1 MNEKLQGLTLEMK
14 LDAIG
19 VEEGMKGLKRQ
30 LGVVNSEMRANLSAF
45 DKSDKSMEK
54 YEAQIKG
61 LNNRLKVQKQMF
73 NQAEGELK
81 KLNSDYVTAKS
92 RIKEVER
99 AYLGLA
105 ESNKKNKQTLDKS
118 TQALKESNSELKKA
132 EAQYKRTANAKQKEW
147 EKLKELRKANKDYEN
162 SVKQSSVALREA
174 SRRTENQAKEVERLK
189 NEEKALKN
197 TENVKTSELKKAN
210 RATTEASEKLKKLQ
224 EEERKYRNE
233 NKAATNQ
240 LKKSNTAIETSS
252 AKHKQLVQRYKE
264 EGGQVDK
271 LKAKNK
277 GLATSNEK
285 VKSTYDKTNS
295 ELKQSEQEYN
305 KLNRIIKN
313 HSVDVAK
320 AEKAVNTER
329 TALNKLERT
338 LNQTTKEME
347 SFNKEQLISN
357 SHFTKTANK
366 ADQMS
371 KKFGSMGDKMS
382 SMGRSMTMGVTTP
395 ITLGLGAAIKTS
407 ADFESQMSKV
417 GAVSQSSSKDL
428 KAMSDQA
435 VDLGAKTSKSAS
447 EVAEGMNELAS
458 LGFNAQQIMK
468 AMPGVISAAE
478 ASGADMA
485 TTATVM
491 ASSINS
497 FNLKASDSSHVADL
511 LSMAANDS
519 AADINYMG
527 DALKYAGTP
536 AHSLGV
542 TLEDTSAAIEVMS
555 NSGLEGSQAGTALR
569 ASFIRLANPTKKSQK
584 QLDALGVS
592 LTNSKGKFVGMP
604 KLIGQFKDGLQG
616 MTKEQ
621 KLAAVAQVVGTE
633 AASGFL
639 ALIDAGPKKVGQFSK
654 SLKESDGASKKASD
668 QMKNNLKG
676 SLEQLGGAFESLGI
690 QVGKDLT
697 PAIRTGAHFV
707 QSFVD
712 GFNGMPGWV
721 RKSAVALTLFVGAI
735 GPTILAGGLLLRAI
749 SSAAKGYASLN
760 KEMAVNSA
768 EAAVNAGANKAAAG
782 SLATTGKSTKG
793 AKGLL
798 GEFGNVIRMTTTRF
812 GGLSRVLT
820 VGSKLFVKVG
830 VPLTIL
836 TTIFGVA
843 YEKMGWFRRGFSDM
857 GKLVNQVGSSIDFS
871 WIPNMGKAWDD
882 FKNDMA
888 KGLQDGLLF
897 KGIHKLFNGI
907 HSAASKA
914 SDKVN
919 VLGKGVSNE
928 TKSAL
933 GTYLKYSDQ
942 SDKIFEDICFNHGQ
956 ITKKQADELIA
967 INKKMSGELIKQLEA
982 RKNKEIKLDHDVLDS
997 SKVISE
1003 KRKQAILQKATE
1015 EGNLRIQKA
1024 KELNKRI
1031 EDLESKAA
1039 KNGKLSKDEA
1049 KELQKLYEQRN
1060 NLAVKSLSKG
1070 EKEQQRILSRMSAN
1084 RRAMSIK
1091 EASDTIK
1098 ESIKAKNQAIKDA
1111 KKKYDAKVD
1120 EINQMVGLSKSEKN
1134 KLLNEAQDQ
1143 YDKEVKKAKSHHK
1156 TTLKNVKASNKN
1168 VEKEI
1173 DLSNGKVLTGMQKWF
1188 HGLGQDSKNAWNKM
1202 GKNAQHFGKI
1212 MSGSGKWFKGLKTSA
1227 SNAFSGAGKA
1237 IAKHSKSAYSS
1248 ATTWFGK
1255 TTSKSVTKFK
1265 DLKAGSDKWFGKI
1278 GSKIKS
1284 VSKSAYSN
1292 ATNWF
1297 NKTTSKSV
1305 SKFKDLK
1312 AGSDKWWGKVGSKIK
1327 TTSKSAYS
1335 TATNWFSKT
1344 TSKSIAKFK
1353 DLKAGSDKWW
1363 GKVGSKIKS
1372 ISKAAYSN
1380 ATNWFNKTKN
1390 KSVGYFKDLKS
1401 GTDKWW
1407 GKVGSKIRTAS
1418 KNAYNDARNWFSKTK
1433 SKSLDLFKD
1442 IKNATDKRWNSISS
1456 KIKDKSKEAYN
1467 SSKKW
1472 FTNAKNTA
1480 LDRFKDMYNGAKKNF
1495 GNIVDQSED
1504 KGKKT
1509 FGKWKSWLG
1518 KTLDWIKNIKGE
1530 FGDAA
1535 SSLGKSVANKAIDGL
1550 NGMIGGINKIAKA
1563 ITDKS
1568 LIKEIPKLS
1577 TGTVSGS
1584 SLATDSNGGLTAP
1597 TLAVVNDRGLG
1608 NAPGGG
1614 VQEVIHRADGSLEAP
1629 QGRNTIVHLNKGDGV
1644 INARDTF
1651 KLQRMGA
1658 IPRFAS
1664 GSKKKNWLENI
1675 EDATSNVAK
1684 KMLNGATKGAKHAK
1698 EVAKDK
1704 TKNVIDK
1711 AKEVGT
1717 DALENAED
1725 AAMGIWSG
1733 IKGVTS
1739 DVGEFLEHPGKLVD
1753 KVMDFM
1759 KINFGGGAN
1768 ATVQMAK
1775 GAYGILKKKLVD
1787 KVRQWFEESGG
1798 DGDGGYIKYL
1808 NNITTPYSPNG
1819 PPPGYAFNWAH
1830 PGIDLPYI
1838 YEKVQSTISGIART
1852 RDTGNVGFGHHI
1864 VVEGRPY
1871 DVTYGHLS
1879 KWLVKDGEHVHPGT
1893 VLGISGDTGSSTGPH
1908 LHYEMND
1915 HGYGSMTGHSI
1926 DPIKWLRTH
1935 NGSGRGGHLR
1945 RGSSGFSNGAIN
1957 HDLGVTSKNIS
1968 AAGIN
1973 RWLGGTGMAGLG
1985 SVFMRAG
1992 KASGLDPRYLV
2003 AHAAVETGW
2012 GASAMSGRGD
2022 VNHGNWFGVGAFD
2035 NNPNNGF
2042 NYGLGIVGGAKWIRD
2057 NFYNRG
2063 QRTVYRM
2070 RHNGGVHQYA
2080 TAGNWDT
2087 MIAGIMENSA
2097 NYFATGGLIKNSGW
2111 YNIAEAGFPEW
2122 VIPTDPARR
2131 TDALKLLEHAT
2142 YSIQP
2147 QNTSDNRRPNQLTNL
2162 NGNKGPNKLEQK
2174 LDTLISLIANIVKS
2188 NDTIANKDW
2197 NIELDGREL
2206 NRNNNRRQALQLATQ
2221 LMRG

>member
-30 LGVVNSEMRANLSAF
+30 LGVVNSEMKANLSAF
-45 DKSDKSMEK
+45 DKSEKSMEK

-81 KLNSDYVTAKS
+81 KLNADYVTAKS
-92 RIKEVER
+92 RIKDVEK
-99 AYLGLA
+99 AYLNLA
-105 ESNKKNKQTLDKS
+105 EANKKNKQALDKS
-118 TQALKESNSELKKA
+118 TNALKESNSELKKA
-132 EAQYKRTANAKQKEW
+132 ENQYKRTANAKQKEW

-174 SRRTENQAKEVERLK
+174 SRRTEAQAKEVERLK

-197 TENVKTSELKKAN
+197 TENVKASELRKAN

-233 NKAATNQ
+233 NKAATTQ
-240 LKKSNTAIETSS
+240 LKKSTTAIETSS
-252 AKHKQLVQRYKE
+252 TKHKQLVQRYKE
-264 EGGQVDK
+264 EGAQVDK
-271 LKAKNK
+271 LRNKNK
-277 GLATSNEK
+277 SLSASNEK

-295 ELKQSEQEYN
+295 ELKQTEQEFN

-313 HSVDVAK
+313 HSADVAK

-338 LNQTTKEME
+338 LSQATKDMQA
-347 SFNKEQLISN
+347 FNKEQLISN
-357 SHFTKTANK
+357 SHFSKTANR
-366 ADQMS
+366 ADEMS
-371 KKFGSMGDKMS
+371 KKFGTMGEKMS
-382 SMGRSMTMGVTTP
+382 SVGRTMTVGVTTP
-395 ITLGLGAAIKTS
+395 ITMGLGAAIKTS

-417 GAVSQSSSKDL
+417 GAVSQASSKDL

-435 VDLGAKTSKSAS
+435 VELGAKTSKSAS

-485 TTATVM
+485 TTASVM

-497 FNLKASDSSHVADL
+497 FNLKASESGHVADV

-542 TLEDTSAAIEVMS
+542 SLEDTSAAIEVMS
-555 NSGLEGSQAGTALR
+555 NAGLEGSQAGTALR
-569 ASFIRLANPTKKSQK
+569 ASFIRLASPTKKSK
-584 QLDALGVS
+584 KAMDELGLS
-592 LTNSKGKFVGMP
+592 LTDSKGKFVGMP
-604 KLIGQFKDGLQG
+604 KLIEMFQNGLKG

-621 KLAAVAQVVGTE
+621 KLATVSQIVGTE

-639 ALIDAGPKKVGQFSK
+639 ALIEAGPKKVSKFSK

-697 PAIRTGAHFV
+697 PAIRTGAHVVQKFV
-707 QSFVD
+707 E
-712 GFNGMPGWV
+712 GFSAMPGWV
-721 RKSAVALTLFVGAI
+721 RKSAIAMTVFAGAI

-760 KEMAVNSA
+760 RQMAINTT
-768 EAAVNAGANKAAAG
+768 EAAINAKANKTAAG

-793 AKGLL
+793 VKGIFSQ
-798 GEFGNVIRMTTTRF
+798 FGNVIRLTATRF
-812 GGLSRVLT
+812 SGLGNVLKIGT
-820 VGSKLFVKVG
+820 KILGKVG
-830 VPLTIL
+830 IPLTIL

-843 YEKMGWFRRGFSDM
+843 YEKMDWFKRGFSDM
-857 GKLVNQVGSSIDFS
+857 GKLVNQVGESIDFS
-871 WIPNMGKAWDD
+871 WIHKMGKSWDN

-907 HSAASKA
+907 HSAAARA

-919 VLGKGVSNE
+919 VLGKGVSKE

-933 GTYLKYSDQ
+933 GTYVKYSDQ
-942 SDKIFEDICFNHGQ
+942 SDKIFEQIRFNHNK
-956 ITKKQADELIA
+956 ITKKQAEELIS
-967 INKKMSGELIKQLEA
+967 INKKMSSELISQLED

-1003 KRKQAILQKATE
+1003 KRKQAIIQKATE
-1015 EGNLRIQKA
+1015 EGNIRIKKA

-1134 KLLNEAQDQ
+1134 KILNEAQDQ

-1188 HGLGQDSKNAWNKM
+1188 HGLGQDSKKAWNKM

-1297 NKTTSKSV
+1297 SKTTSKSV

-1335 TATNWFSKT
+1335 TATSWFSKT

-1584 SLATDSNGGLTAP
+1584 SLATDSNGGVKAP
-1597 TLAVVNDRGLG
+1597 TLAVVNDRGSG

-1614 VQEVIHRADGSLEAP
+1614 VQEVIHRGDGSLEAP
-1629 QGRNTIVHLNKGDGV
+1629 QGKNTIIHLNKGDGV
-1644 INARDTF
+1644 INAKDTF

-1658 IPRFAS
+1658 IPKFAS
-1664 GSKKKNWLENI
+1664 GSKKKNWL
-1675 EDATSNVAK
+1675 DNVKNVGEGIADGASKLLDGAK
-1684 KMLNGATKGAKHAK
+1684 KGAVQASK
-1698 EVAKDK
+1698 VAKDK
-1704 TKNVIDK
+1704 SKNVIDK

-1717 DALENAED
+1717 DALKSAED
-1725 AAMGIWSG
+1725 AAMGIWGG
-1733 IKGVTS
+1733 IKGVTK
-1739 DVGEFLEHPGKLVD
+1739 DVGEFLEHPGKLVN

-1759 KINFGGGAN
+1759 KINFGSGAN
-1768 ATVQMAK
+1768 ATVQIAK

-1787 KVRQWFEESGG
+1787 KVTSWFEEFGG
-1798 DGDGGYIKYL
+1798 DGDGSYIKYL
-1808 NNITTPYSPNG
+1808 DNITTPYSPNG
-1819 PPPGYAFNWAH
+1819 PPPGYAFNWPH
-1830 PGIDLPYI
+1830 PGIDLPYHHEPI
-1838 YEKVQSTISGIART
+1838 LSTLNGRAYNKFMA
-1852 RDTGNVGFGHHI
+1852 GGFGKYI
-1864 VVEGRPY
+1864 LVKSGALEAF
-1871 DVTYGHLS
+1871 YGHLS
-1879 KWLVKDGEHVHPGT
+1879 KSIIKDGQTVHAGQQ
-1893 VLGISGDTGSSTGPH
+1893 LGISGGDPGLAISGASTGPH
-1908 LHYEMND
+1908 LHYEMHENGHPIDPVKWLKSHMGGGKGGGRPKAGIKWAPQIKQALRMNGLPTSSAYVNAWARQIDSESSGNPNAVQGGYVDANTGGNEAKGLVQVAKNTFQSMKFPGHGNVFNPLDNLLAGIHWAKVRYGND
-1915 HGYGSMTGHSI
+1915 MLSVIGHGHGY
-1926 DPIKWLRTH
+1926 
-1935 NGSGRGGHLR
+1935 
-1945 RGSSGFSNGAIN
+1945 
-1957 HDLGVTSKNIS
+1957 
-1968 AAGIN
+1968 
-1973 RWLGGTGMAGLG
+1973 
-1985 SVFMRAG
+1985 
-1992 KASGLDPRYLV
+1992 
-2003 AHAAVETGW
+2003 
-2012 GASAMSGRGD
+2012 
-2022 VNHGNWFGVGAFD
+2022 
-2035 NNPNNGF
+2035 
-2042 NYGLGIVGGAKWIRD
+2042 
-2057 NFYNRG
+2057 
-2063 QRTVYRM
+2063 
-2070 RHNGGVHQYA
+2070 
-2080 TAGNWDT
+2080 
-2087 MIAGIMENSA
+2087 
-2097 NYFATGGLIKNSGW
+2097 ATGGLIKNAGW
-2111 YNIAEAGFPEW
+2111 YNIAEGGFPEW

-2131 TDALKLLEHAT
+2131 TDALKLLEHAAM
-2142 YSIQP
+2142 SIRP
-2147 QNTSDNRRPNQLTNL
+2147 QSTKDNKRPNQFSNLTN
-2162 NGNKGPNKLEQK
+2162 NSGQNKIDQK
-2174 LDTLISLIANIVKS
+2174 LDTLIGLIANIVKS
-2188 NDTIANKDW
+2188 NDTIANKDL
-2197 NIELDGREL
+2197 NVTLDGASL
-2206 NRNNNRRQALQLATQ
+2206 NKNINKQQALEVATH
-2221 LMRG
+2221 LMGRG

>member
-1 MNEKLQGLTLEMK
+1 MNEKLQGLTLEME

-45 DKSDKSMEK
+45 DKSEKSMEK

-252 AKHKQLVQRYKE
+252 AKHKTLVQRYKE

-435 VDLGAKTSKSAS
+435 VELGAKTSKSAS

-639 ALIDAGPKKVGQFSK
+639 ALIDAGPKKVGKFSK

-749 SSAAKGYASLN
+749 SSAAQGYASLN

-830 VPLTIL
+830 IPLTIL

-857 GKLVNQVGSSIDFS
+857 GKLVNQVGSSIDYS

-919 VLGKGVSNE
+919 VLGKGVSKE

-942 SDKIFEDICFNHGQ
+942 SDKIFEDIRYNHGQ

-1255 TTSKSVTKFK
+1255 TASKSITKFK

-1297 NKTTSKSV
+1297 SKTTSKSV

-1312 AGSDKWWGKVGSKIK
+1312 TGSDKWWGKVGSKIK

-1335 TATNWFSKT
+1335 TATSWFSKT

-1584 SLATDSNGGLTAP
+1584 SLATNSNGGLTAP

-1614 VQEVIHRADGSLEAP
+1614 VQEIIHRADGSLEAP

-1644 INARDTF
+1644 INARDT
-1651 KLQRMGA
+1651 KKYQNMGVL
-1658 IPRFAS
+1658 PRFS
-1664 GSKKKNWLENI
+1664 EGSHTKRKSFLDAVGDKFKDFAGRSKDIGHKALDEVGSVKKN
-1675 EDATSNVAK
+1675 VK
-1684 KMLNGATKGAKHAK
+1684 KS
-1698 EVAKDK
+1698 VS
-1704 TKNVIDK
+1704 
-1711 AKEVGT
+1711 
-1717 DALENAED
+1717 
-1725 AAMGIWSG
+1725 SG
-1733 IKGVTS
+1733 IKKAKDTAS
-1739 DVGEFLEHPGKLVD
+1739 DIVGKGEDIAESTMKGIKGIVSNVEDYMEKPGKLVSL
-1753 KVMDFM
+1753 VMDKM
-1759 KINFGGGAN
+1759 GINFGAGKN
-1768 ATVQMAK
+1768 ATVTMAK
-1775 GAYGILKKKLVD
+1775 LAYGKLKKALVD
-1787 KVRQWFEESGG
+1787 KVKSWFEDFGGGGGYNPYAGNSAFHFVRGWTPGGHAGIDYGAATGTPIPSPIDGKVIQSWFSPNQPSGG
-1798 DGDGGYIKYL
+1798 NETQIYDGQKYTHIFMHQSKRKVKIGDRIHQGQIIGLVGDTGNSFGSHLHWQVNKGKGYL
-1808 NNITTPYSPNG
+1808 NNHPDSINPLVWAKEAAKSGGGGSGVNKAASSWRGDIIRAARKMGVHPSGSQING
-1819 PPPGYAFNWAH
+1819 IIAQIQHESSGNAGVTQGNIGDINNLTGNLAKGLLQYVPGTFNSYAVRGHHNIFSGYDQLLAFFNNRNWAR
-1830 PGIDLPYI
+1830 DLPYGR
-1838 YEKVQSTISGIART
+1838 SGWSP
-1852 RDTGNVGFGHHI
+1852 TG
-1864 VVEGRPY
+1864 GRRY
-1871 DVTYGHLS
+1871 
-1879 KWLVKDGEHVHPGT
+1879 
-1893 VLGISGDTGSSTGPH
+1893 
-1908 LHYEMND
+1908 
-1915 HGYGSMTGHSI
+1915 
-1926 DPIKWLRTH
+1926 
-1935 NGSGRGGHLR
+1935 
-1945 RGSSGFSNGAIN
+1945 
-1957 HDLGVTSKNIS
+1957 
-1968 AAGIN
+1968 
-1973 RWLGGTGMAGLG
+1973 
-1985 SVFMRAG
+1985 
-1992 KASGLDPRYLV
+1992 AS
-2003 AHAAVETGW
+2003 
-2012 GASAMSGRGD
+2012 
-2022 VNHGNWFGVGAFD
+2022 
-2035 NNPNNGF
+2035 
-2042 NYGLGIVGGAKWIRD
+2042 
-2057 NFYNRG
+2057 
-2063 QRTVYRM
+2063 
-2070 RHNGGVHQYA
+2070 
-2080 TAGNWDT
+2080 
-2087 MIAGIMENSA
+2087 
-2097 NYFATGGLIKNSGW
+2097 GGLIKNAGW
-2111 YNIAEAGFPEW
+2111 YNIAEGGFPEW
-2122 VIPTDPARR
+2122 VIPTDPAKR
-2131 TDALKLLEHAT
+2131 TDALKLLEHAA

-2174 LDTLISLIANIVKS
+2174 LDTLIGLIANIVKS